1 MDSNKNK
8 IAIIGQEIFAVIL
21 RRLEN
26 FIDRIISVISQQMLR
41 RGTDIKSTSKTAN
54 PESMRLNPKSM
65 SNFAPQKSISGNCV
79 NNIAVP
85 LMILM
90 IRLMQ
95 LVTCKI
101 HPGIKNTIKI
111 TR

>member
-8 IAIIGQEIFAVIL
+8 REIIDHEMFAVIL
-21 RRLEN
+21 RRPED
-26 FIDRIISVISQQMLR
+26 FIDRIISAISQHILR
-41 RGTDIKSTSKTAN
+41 RGTDIKSMSKTAN
-54 PESMRLNPKSM
+54 PESMRLKPKSM

-79 NNIAVP
+79 KNIAVP

-90 IRLMQ
+90 IRLIQ

-101 HPGIKNTIKI
+101 DPGIINTIKI